1 MTFERQGVRELAAAK
16 EARDPG
22 AVLSGGVGAAAI
34 GQTLVPSNMPPEK
47 FGDQSD
53 YARAQAR
60 PAHACGLCVPRNGV
74 CIFLLIAVVS
84 TAAVQQSATIL
95 RDSSYKTVSRQ
106 MALLCSAT

>member
-1 MTFERQGVRELAAAK
+1 MRELAAAK

-22 AVLSGGVGAAAI
+22 AILSGGVGAAAI

-60 PAHACGLCVPRNGV
+60 PARIRGLCATRMVSS
-74 CIFLLIAVVS
+74 CLCWLLW
-84 TAAVQQSATIL
+84 
-95 RDSSYKTVSRQ
+95 
-106 MALLCSAT
+106 

>member
-60 PAHACGLCVPRNGV
+60 MALFCGLRVPQ
-74 CIFLLIAVVS
+74 VS
-84 TAAVQQSATIL
+84 IKS
-95 RDSSYKTVSRQ
+95 
-106 MALLCSAT
+106 